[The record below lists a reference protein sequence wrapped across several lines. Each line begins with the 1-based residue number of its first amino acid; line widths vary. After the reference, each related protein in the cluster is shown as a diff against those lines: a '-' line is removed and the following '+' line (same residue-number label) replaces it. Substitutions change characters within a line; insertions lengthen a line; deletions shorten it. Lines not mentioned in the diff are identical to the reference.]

1 MDLGAESQRVPG
13 ECGVGRDPEHLY
25 TGGSPHAPRPR
36 PVHGP
41 PLSPGAV
48 ALRTSA
54 LALQLGPGKEV
65 VTGRLPASVSVARLF
80 PEGSFSLQ
88 FVP

>member
-1 MDLGAESQRVPG
+1 M
-13 ECGVGRDPEHLY
+13 GRDPERLC

-48 ALRTSA
+48 ALWTPA
-54 LALQLGPGKEV
+54 LALQPGPGKEV

-80 PEGSFSLQ
+80 AGGSFSLQ